1 MRRNK
6 YNNKKVVVDGFKF
19 DSAVESKY
27 YLYLKSQ
34 KKIGIIKD
42 FQLQKVFELQ
52 PSYRIGD
59 NRKQRAIKYVADFVV
74 TKNDGSHV
82 VIDVK
87 GGKAAMTDVFKLK
100 RKLFEF
106 KYQQPLVTLILRRG
120 AWIEI

>member
-34 KKIGIIKD
+34 KKIGTIKD

>member
-34 KKIGIIKD
+34 KKIGTIKD

-120 AWIEI
+120 TWIEI